1 MHILLFC
8 LMFSLVSPVFT
19 DEDYSQISACCT
31 FKGPGLKDIEYI
43 LLDRF
48 NKKVMKEFNSTRGNW
63 TGFTKYSIEVAKSWN
78 ADPYDALRRAFEK
91 KILCT
96 DRKDYLQD
104 VGNFTATP
112 TVKLNSLKHPPV
124 LVCSAYNFYPKQI
137 RLTWLRNGQEVTSA
151 VSFSEAISD
160 GDWNYQIHSYLEHQ
174 PTAGEKITCMVEHF
188 TLSKPA
194 LHVWDPS
201 LPAAQ
206 RIKIAVGLCGLMI
219 GFVVVTSG
227 FIYYKRK
234 SAAYVTQYQ
243 GRVSIPVEQL
253 PGADST

>member
-1 MHILLFC
+1 
-8 LMFSLVSPVFT
+8 MFSLVSPVFT
-19 DEDYSQISACCT
+19 DEDYSQTSACCT
-31 FKGPGLKDIEYI
+31 FKGPGLKDVEYI
-43 LLDRF
+43 LTDRF

-63 TGFTKYSIEVAKSWN
+63 TGFTNYSIEVAKRWN
-78 ADPYDALRRAFEK
+78 TDPFDALQRAFEK
-91 KILCT
+91 NILCT
-96 DRKDYLQD
+96 DNIDYIQEL
-104 VGNFTATP
+104 GNLTAVP
-112 TVKLNSLKHPPV
+112 TVKLNSLKHPSV

-151 VSFSEAISD
+151 VSFSEVMSD
-160 GDWNYQIHSYLEHQ
+160 GEWYYQIHSYLENHL
-174 PTAGEKITCMVEHF
+174 TTGEKITCMVEHL

-201 LPAAQ
+201 PPAAE
-206 RIKIAVGLCGLMI
+206 RIKIVVGLCGLMI
-219 GFVVVTSG
+219 GFVIVSSG

-234 SAAYVTQYQ
+234 SAAYFTQYQ